1 MILYRKSNQI
11 SKNKYMLRAV
21 IVIIYLISILVYSH
35 NRGSYFRMIEIMNIV
50 FIGSI
55 TLMTNNKYSKND
67 NNLSVSLGSG
77 LIVLIVLYIMKFMIY
92 ERSFYNDLRPIEN
105 TILDLCGV
113 LINFSEILI
122 IIVSTKMN
130 NYKNQDKLIIKNF
143 LILAGTIIGIVIL
156 SSNLQDYNDNIK
168 KFYYETGLN
177 YIIMMALYGY
187 CYISIFNNRKNIN
200 KNQMGTL
207 ILFLNILFLSD
218 FLGGFASTISNDGT
232 YVQHRVICYGL
243 NYFAYYFLYE
253 GFITNSLENYY
264 KDLHKHILEREENI
278 KQKNIILKKRTSLLK
293 ELNLLVEKSKN
304 HHNEFINSINDFIHI
319 SKGGKTEYINDSA
332 LNLISETFDRAYLI
346 EKLNEFYINVMKVE
360 IDEHKS
366 SEHKFQ
372 LSLIDKFDEIINL
385 ELFHISL
392 KDDYVFLLIKNITA
406 EKRLKEKREY
416 LEKYYEEEYLKSE
429 FFSNISHELRTPIN
443 VISSAIQL
451 NEINIAEGNLEK
463 VKENNDRIRNNSL
476 RLIRTINNFI
486 DVNRLSENYLSGEY
500 KFYNIVD
507 LVETVLHCS
516 KTYFYKKEMN
526 FLFDTEEEEIFVKID
541 RTFTERIILNIL
553 SNCVKYGNNKGNVY
567 IYINLID
574 NRVEINIE
582 NDGKLIEEKEKA
594 YIFDKF
600 TKNNK
605 SLNRNHE
612 GSGLGLYI
620 SKGLM
625 ELQNG
630 SLEMRTDENNKN
642 RFILTFKKIDLDYIE
657 EDINVKNMSYS
668 DIYIS
673 DLKER
678 VDIEFSDI
686 YL

>member
-1 MILYRKSNQI
+1 MILYRKNNQI
-11 SKNKYMLRAV
+11 SKNKYILRIV
-21 IVIIYLISILVYSH
+21 IVLIYLISLFVYLH
-35 NRGSYFRMIEIMNIV
+35 DKASYFRMIEIMSIV
-50 FIGSI
+50 FISSI

-67 NNLSVSLGSG
+67 TNLSVFLGSG
-77 LIVLIVLYIMKFMIY
+77 LIIIIVLYIMKFMIY
-92 ERSFYNDLRPIEN
+92 ERSFYNNLRPIED
-105 TILDLCGV
+105 TILDLTGV
-113 LINFSEILI
+113 LINFSEIMV
-122 IIVSTKMN
+122 IIVSIKMN
-130 NYKNQDKLIIKNF
+130 KYKNRDKVIIKNF
-143 LILAGTIIGIVIL
+143 LILAATIIGVVIL
-156 SSNLQDYNDNIK
+156 SSNLQEYNDNIK
-168 KFYYETGLN
+168 NFYYKNGLN
-177 YIIMMALYGY
+177 YIIMISLYIY
-187 CYISIFNNRKNIN
+187 CYISIFNNREIMN
-200 KNQMGTL
+200 KNQSGTL
-207 ILFLNILFLSD
+207 VLFVNILFLSD
-218 FLGGFASTISNDGT
+218 FLGGFASTILVDEV

-264 KDLHKHILEREENI
+264 NDLHNCILEREERIN
-278 KQKNIILKKRTSLLK
+278 QKNTILKKRTLLLK

-319 SKGGKTEYINDSA
+319 SKGDKTEYINESA
-332 LNLISETFDRAYLI
+332 LNLISETFDKSYLI
-346 EKLNEFYINVMKVE
+346 EKLNEFYNDVMKVE
-360 IDEHKS
+360 IDRNTS
-366 SEHKFQ
+366 SEVKFQ
-372 LSLIDKFDEIINL
+372 LSLIDKFDEVINL

-392 KDDYVFLLIKNITA
+392 KDDYVFVLIKNITA

-463 VKENNDRIRNNSL
+463 VKENNNRIRNNSL

-500 KFYNIVD
+500 KLYNIVD

-516 KTYFYKKEMN
+516 KKYFYKKEMN
-526 FLFDTEEEEIFVKID
+526 FLFDTEEEEILVEID

-567 IYINLID
+567 IYINLVD

-605 SLNRNHE
+605 SLNRNNE

-642 RFILTFKKIDLDYIE
+642 KFILTFTKVDLDYVE
-657 EDINVKNMSYS
+657 EDISVENMSYS